1 MSVRTKELKNSEE
14 FDVDPDGLSV
24 VFTSGKPLGITWAMA
39 RLLLR
44 LFPPCALVS
53 HAQGSSGVV
62 D

>member
-1 MSVRTKELKNSEE
+1 MSVRTKELKNAEE

-44 LFPPCALVS
+44 P
-53 HAQGSSGVV
+53 
-62 D
+62 